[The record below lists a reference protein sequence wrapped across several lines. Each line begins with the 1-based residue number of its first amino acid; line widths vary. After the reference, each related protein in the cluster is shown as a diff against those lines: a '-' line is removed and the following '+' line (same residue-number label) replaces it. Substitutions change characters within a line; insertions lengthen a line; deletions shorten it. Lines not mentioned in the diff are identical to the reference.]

1 MIAVPRPAA
10 VAAADER
17 SRAQRT
23 RILKA
28 AHQCFAESGFHAASM
43 ADISVRAGMS
53 PGLIYRYFENKSAI
67 IQAIVQQQ
75 LDLARERVRVSCGID
90 LTQKMIDEFGNAST
104 DDEAKLNP
112 ALLLELSAEATRDPQ
127 IAAAVQSFDHEL
139 RSLLVEWLA
148 RNGNGDV
155 RAAAQ
160 AAAPARALMLQII
173 FEGLRV
179 RETREPGLDRDLLA
193 AALRQCL
200 PALLGPAE
208 SAG

>member
-10 VAAADER
+10 VTAADER

-28 AHQCFAESGFHAASM
+28 AHQCFADSGFHAASM

-75 LDLARERVRVSCGID
+75 LDLARERVRESCDID
-90 LTQKMIDEFGNAST
+90 IAQKMVDEFGSATT

-127 IAAAVQSFDHEL
+127 IAAAVRSFDHEL
-139 RSLLVEWLA
+139 RGLLVQWLA
-148 RNGNGDV
+148 RNAGGSVPEAD
-155 RAAAQ
+155 
-160 AAAPARALMLQII
+160 APARALMLQII

-200 PALLGPAE
+200 PALLGPADAA
-208 SAG
+208 S

>member
-1 MIAVPRPAA
+1 MMATTRP
-10 VAAADER
+10 VAQGHDER
-17 SRAQRT
+17 TRVQQA

-53 PGLIYRYFENKSAI
+53 PGLIYRYFENKSSI

-75 LDLARERVRVSCGID
+75 LELARERVCASCNVDI
-90 LTQKMIDEFGNAST
+90 TQKMIADFGRAPAGDN
-104 DDEAKLNP
+104 DHLNP

-127 IAAAVQSFDHEL
+127 IAEAVKSFDREI
-139 RSLLVEWLA
+139 RALLVGILGRDA
-148 RNGNGDV
+148 SSGAVPHDV
-155 RAAAQ
+155 Q
-160 AAAPARALMLQII
+160 ARALMLQII

-179 RETREPGLDRDLLA
+179 RETREPDLDRNLLA
-193 AALRQCL
+193 SAVRQFL
-200 PALLGPAE
+200 PGILSKD

>member
-10 VAAADER
+10 VTAADER

-28 AHQCFAESGFHAASM
+28 AHQCFADSGFHAASM

-75 LDLARERVRVSCGID
+75 LDLARERVRESCGID
-90 LTQKMIDEFGNAST
+90 PLQRMVDEFAST
-104 DDEAKLNP
+104 AEDDQAKLNP

-127 IAAAVQSFDHEL
+127 IAAAVRSFDREL
-139 RSLLVEWLA
+139 RTLLVEWLA
-148 RNGNGDV
+148 HNADAGP
-155 RAAAQ
+155 AAQ

-179 RETREPGLDRDLLA
+179 RETREPDLDRGLLA

-200 PALLGPAE
+200 PALLGPAD
-208 SAG
+208 AAD